1 MASESVKKR
10 ILCVE
15 DHQDLCEMIANL
27 LGDYEVIAA
36 YSKADALIKAL
47 GEPIDLYL
55 IDYHLPDGTGVE
67 LCLLIRTIDQN
78 TPIFF
83 CTGNSSLTEA
93 QILKAGA
100 QRLIRKGPDFTED
113 LNQAV
118 STAFQ

>member
-1 MASESVKKR
+1 MASEPVKKR

-15 DHQDLCEMIANL
+15 DQQDLCEMIANL
-27 LGDYEVIAA
+27 LCDYEVIAA

>member
-1 MASESVKKR
+1 
-10 ILCVE
+10 
-15 DHQDLCEMIANL
+15 MIANL